1 MNKPPLTIAICGL
14 GTVAQG
20 VLALLK
26 RNESLITQRAGRPIR
41 VRSVASRTE
50 RPEVDLLG
58 GQFSTD
64 VLGVTQDPEV
74 DLVLELI
81 GGETLAD
88 ELVRSAL
95 RNGKHVVTANKA
107 IIAHHG
113 DDYLELAAARDLA
126 FAFESA
132 VAGGIPV
139 IGALTRGLAAN
150 EVNWIAGIIN
160 GTSNYIL
167 SEMAQTGQS
176 FAAALA
182 QAQELGYAE
191 ADPTF
196 DVGGIDAAH
205 KLTIL
210 AALAFGMNMRFDS
223 VYTEGIEAL
232 GLDDI
237 EYAQQLGYRIRHLGI
252 ARRSAQGVELRVHPT
267 LIPQQQLLA
276 SVDGV
281 MNAVMFNSD
290 AAGDTLYY
298 GAGAGA
304 GPTASAVV
312 ADLIEVAAGS
322 AHRGAIVAASEPS
335 PAVEVIPVEQ
345 TQSGFYLNIP
355 SLDQPG
361 VFARAATIL
370 SDHNISIDAV
380 IQKEHASQTD
390 TDQSWVPIVIL
401 THAVSEGV
409 MNEAIAELQ
418 AMPEVVDSIK
428 RIRVEH
434 FV

>member
-1 MNKPPLTIAICGL
+1 LNQPPLTIAICGL

-26 RNESLITQRAGRPIR
+26 RNESLITQRAGRPIQ
-41 VRSVASRTE
+41 VAAVASRTA

-58 GQFSTD
+58 AEFSTD
-64 VLGVTQDPEV
+64 VRSVIEKPEV

-88 ELVRSAL
+88 ELVRDAL
-95 RNGKHVVTANKA
+95 LRGKHVVTANKA

-113 DDYLELAAARDLA
+113 DDYLELARARNLA

-150 EVNWIAGIIN
+150 QINWIAGIIN

-167 SEMAQTGQS
+167 SEMADNGQS
-176 FAAALA
+176 FAAALK

-210 AALAFGMNMRFDS
+210 AALAFGMSMNFDA

-232 GLDDI
+232 GGDDI
-237 EYAQQLGYRIRHLGI
+237 EYARQLGYRIRHLGI
-252 ARRSAQGVELRVHPT
+252 ARRSERGVELRVHPT

-312 ADLIEVAAGS
+312 ADLIDIAAGG
-322 AHRGAIVAASEPS
+322 AQRGVVAGQS
-335 PAVEVIPVEQ
+335 PTVDVIPVEQ

-370 SDHNISIDAV
+370 SDHGISIDAV
-380 IQKEHASQTD
+380 IQKEHPAQPD
-390 TDQSWVPIVIL
+390 TEHAWVPIVIL
-401 THAVSEGV
+401 THPVSEGV
-409 MNEAIAELQ
+409 MNDAMAQLQ
-418 AMPEVVDSIK
+418 AMPEVVDTIK

-434 FV
+434 FG